1 MDNPGCKEGY
11 KYWIYTPEITP
22 QDRQD
27 LIVLLKKSNMDK
39 TKSHYIMGRWE
50 NIYIP
55 LTCVPQVK
63 KILSAAGKMANKIL
77 NQQVIVPHTEL
88 GYSHD
93 QFWFNIAKPGQSTAW
108 HDHKE
113 GAVLSGVYYVDVPE
127 QGGNIKFRQKT
138 KGHQKEWSI
147 SSKTGR
153 MVFFPSALD
162 HAVEKNES
170 NRDRISLSF
179 NFFALPLKSST
190 DQDDYSASKY
200 YG

>member
-11 KYWIYTPEITP
+11 KYWIYTPEITS

-27 LIVLLKKSNMDK
+27 LILLLKKDDMEK
-39 TKSHYIMGRWE
+39 TRSHYIMGRWE
-50 NIYIP
+50 NIYIS
-55 LTCVPQVK
+55 LTYVPQVK
-63 KILSAAGKMANKIL
+63 KILSIAGKLANNIL
-77 NQQVIVPHTEL
+77 DQQAVIPYREL

-93 QFWFNIAKPGQSTAW
+93 EFWFNIAKPGQSTAW

-138 KGHQKEWSI
+138 KGHHKEWSI